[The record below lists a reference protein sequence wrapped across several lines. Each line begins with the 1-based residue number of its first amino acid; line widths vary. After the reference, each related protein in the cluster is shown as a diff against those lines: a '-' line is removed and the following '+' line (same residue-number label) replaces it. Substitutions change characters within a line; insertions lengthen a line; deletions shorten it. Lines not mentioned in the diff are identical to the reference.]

1 MTIIAYEDNQDI
13 ANAYVSWTGVLGSAK
28 SMRCSF
34 EVNGIPAE
42 GSFTV
47 ATRELF
53 GYGTTVDLLF
63 GIFAPA
69 GQFDME
75 APMLLGAIDS
85 IRLIR
90 DYFCICFDCP
100 AYGCDYHCTNGCCDH
115 PCDEYDRCK
124 EAEWWQE
131 QNEKPSPRDY
141 GLPVFRWSPIW
152 IFVAQQLQR
161 TFEQRWRKGKE
172 LVERNRVKEGL
183 NWDSIYYFLDYW
195 FCQEVSMQKIR
206 DSMGRRYCI
215 LRMLEHGVGI
225 SQWTRS

>member
-1 MTIIAYEDNQDI
+1 MRCLLLWMIIVLTANICIGQPGNQIYFTISVPDSWEITGVGCNGITAVDSTNPARGIIALNHLHQGFDILPSYTTPETYVEYYMPQDFSIEGNQITNMTIIAYEDNQDI
-13 ANAYVSWTGVLGSAK
+13 ANAYVSWTGVLGSSK

-34 EVNGIPAE
+34 EVNGIPTE

-69 GQFDME
+69 GQFDMD
-75 APMLLGAIDS
+75 APMLLGAIES

-124 EAEWWQE
+124 EAE
-131 QNEKPSPRDY
+131 
-141 GLPVFRWSPIW
+141 
-152 IFVAQQLQR
+152 
-161 TFEQRWRKGKE
+161 
-172 LVERNRVKEGL
+172 
-183 NWDSIYYFLDYW
+183 
-195 FCQEVSMQKIR
+195 
-206 DSMGRRYCI
+206 
-215 LRMLEHGVGI
+215 
-225 SQWTRS
+225 

>member
-1 MTIIAYEDNQDI
+1 MRCLLLWMIIVLTANICIGQPGPQIYFTISVPDSWEITGVGCNGITAVDSMNPARGIIALNHLHQGFDILPSYTTPETYVEYHMPQDFSVGGDQITNMTIIAYEDNQDI

-34 EVNGIPAE
+34 EVNSIPAE

-100 AYGCDYHCTNGCCDH
+100 AYGCDYHCTNGCCDN

-124 EAEWWQE
+124 E
-131 QNEKPSPRDY
+131 
-141 GLPVFRWSPIW
+141 
-152 IFVAQQLQR
+152 
-161 TFEQRWRKGKE
+161 
-172 LVERNRVKEGL
+172 VE
-183 NWDSIYYFLDYW
+183 
-195 FCQEVSMQKIR
+195 
-206 DSMGRRYCI
+206 
-215 LRMLEHGVGI
+215 
-225 SQWTRS
+225 